1 MGNTLIIYRGEQV
14 KSPTVYSILPTVY
27 TRCAHGIKVVLH
39 GISSTVYVIYTVW
52 NKLYTVGTI
61 YTVWNTIYTVGYSH
75 IPWNTSYIYRGYE
88 LYILWVTRLYTVGYE
103 LYTVGTSYMH
113 ILWV

>member
-75 IPWNTSYIYRGYE
+75 TVEHELYIPWVRVIYTVGDEIIYCGIRVIYRGYE
-88 LYILWVTRLYTVGYE
+88 LYILWV
-103 LYTVGTSYMH
+103 
-113 ILWV
+113 